1 VRGAVSGKE
10 LSSHH
15 LKMLSIESSIS
26 PEVVQVR
33 GYWTAETNEELREL
47 GFADY
52 QIRVPAL
59 VIPIYGVDGE
69 LLFHRIRPDD
79 PREDRRKPG
88 KVVKYEQ
95 PTGIGVAIDVPPSA
109 LSGLKDTS
117 CRLWIVEGER
127 KGDALVS
134 RGECA
139 IALLGVWS
147 WKRDGLPLPDWDH
160 VHLVGREVC
169 ICFDSDAASKVE
181 VLRAERA
188 LAEYL
193 EGRGARG

>member
-1 VRGAVSGKE
+1 
-10 LSSHH
+10 
-15 LKMLSIESSIS
+15 MLTIESGIS
-26 PEVVQVR
+26 PEVVQAR
-33 GYWTAETNEELREL
+33 GYWTAEIEEELREL

-59 VIPIYGVDGE
+59 TIPIHGVNGQ

-79 PREDRRKPG
+79 PREDRHKPG
-88 KVVKYEQ
+88 RVVKYEQ
-95 PTGIGVAIDVPPSA
+95 PTETGVAIDVPPSA
-109 LSGLKDTS
+109 LPGLKNTS
-117 CRLWIVEGER
+117 CRLWILEGEKR
-127 KGDALVS
+127 ADSLVS

-147 WKRDGLPLPDWDH
+147 WKREGLPLPDWDH

-169 ICFDSDAASKVE
+169 ICFDSDTDSKVE
-181 VLRAERA
+181 VLRAERS

-193 EGRGARG
+193 EGRGSRG